1 VTSKVLNAAIDISRY
16 RIGHTIPNT
25 YPGGFKSDLIR
36 FTYQISND
44 CDEAKPPIINA
55 KKTNINTE
63 ILLLKIKIYLFL
75 KNLEMVL
82 DKSLIKVEPFG
93 LASIKI

>member
-1 VTSKVLNAAIDISRY
+1 MDINKY
-16 RIGHTIPNT
+16 KIGQTIPNT
-25 YPGGFKSDLIR
+25 YPGGFKSDLTR

-44 CDEAKPPIINA
+44 CDEAKPPIINV
-55 KKTNINTE
+55 KKTNINIE

-75 KNLEMVL
+75 KNLEIVF
-82 DKSLIKVEPFG
+82 DKSLRKVEPFG